1 MAYSERFLDFLE
13 LPGDTDAESFNN
25 RLEEIIPDTPLSGL
39 ISNQTKQTLIDNFDQ
54 PLTFTTKITVPN
66 TTFSNRSAY
75 HEIRSSTNGDL
86 ICRVLELHKIGSF
99 SELASDGERLL
110 LLYIAHE
117 GFTDFPFLDP
127 SGLGNTPP
135 FKTQNF
141 NVIFEWTSQNSKE
154 VDFISS
160 VYAPSFTPL
169 IAKTDY
175 NTHATLSLNSNGF
188 YKKLE
193 DFSILNE
200 AISESRIKWR
210 FLLLYRI
217 LENGYIRNLLEVIQN
232 NIFFK
237 PKDTLSKAT
246 ETLANEYSQLTN
258 LVEQNGLTPI
268 FERIQRATHNTRNL
282 YLGAIKAKLEQDPRA
297 KNSKPFQKGAFI
309 IYQIRCSIVHAGE
322 MSIFYDKYPD
332 AEAGLHELYDLFDS
346 AVFKY
351 LGVEY
356 QQ

>member
-1 MAYSERFLDFLE
+1 MAYSEKFLEFLDLS
-13 LPGDTDAESFNN
+13 TDSDIESFAN
-25 RLEEIIPDTPLSGL
+25 RLEEIVPDAPLNGL
-39 ISNQTKQTLIDNFDQ
+39 INNQTKQDLIDNFNHD
-54 PLTFTTKITVPN
+54 LKFTTKVTLPN

-75 HEIRSSTNGDL
+75 HEIRSSTDNSL
-86 ICRVLELHKIGSF
+86 ICRVLELHKISGF

-117 GFTDFPFLDP
+117 GFVDFPFLDY
-127 SGLGNTPP
+127 SGVGNTSP
-135 FKTQNF
+135 FYTQDF
-141 NVIFEWTSQNSKE
+141 NVIFEWVNESTKE
-154 VDFISS
+154 VDFIYSI
-160 VYAPSFTPL
+160 YAPSFTPL
-169 IAKTDY
+169 VEKTDY
-175 NTHATLSLNSNGF
+175 NTHAILSLNSNGF
-188 YKKLE
+188 YTKLE

-217 LENGYIRNLLEVIQN
+217 LENGYIRNLLETIQS

-237 PKDTLSKAT
+237 PKDTLSKAA
-246 ETLANEYSQLTN
+246 ETLANEYSQLVN
-258 LVEQNGLTPI
+258 LVEKNGLSLI
-268 FERIQRATHNTRNL
+268 FEKIQRAAHTTRNQ
-282 YLGAIKAKLEQDPRA
+282 YLSAIKEKLDQDPRA

-332 AEAGLHELYDLFDS
+332 AEAGLHEVYDLFDG

-351 LGVEY
+351 LGIEFNR
-356 QQ
+356 